1 MPSLELNGYSI
12 DDVTKGLG
20 ATAVG
25 AYVTGYII
33 LSYYLSTFGFNPL
46 SPFRSR
52 VLETGICALI
62 LFAIPT
68 SLAMAVA
75 SISRRD
81 MPLPFILVIRLLC
94 LPILCEAIST
104 LPGFVDELPRSIS
117 LHVVSKNRILA
128 ATIIGLIP
136 VVATVLTWISFLVA
150 RWIWHNYNKKK
161 ILVIIIFC
169 LISTIF
175 VYLGIGPS
183 NTTMHRHIFLW
194 FLAVSTVI
202 CGVMGSSRE
211 TAAQKKIDERIAE
224 AEKIERDLDEAI
236 SQLYGGTV
244 LLVPTTQIGLK
255 SEELKNR
262 IAKILEETRSHTSL
276 LRLET
281 FVTVLGTLAILGY
294 SICAIGAYVNWVFPF
309 IPLKLGGGEIVPV
322 TLYRTEQNQS
332 WRYIHG
338 GLLDQS
344 DQGFY
349 VLPSGHDKGLFIP
362 KERIE
367 AIYFG
372 DGPSDL
378 GNATK

>member
-1 MPSLELNGYSI
+1 MPSLELSGYSI

-62 LFAIPT
+62 LFAIPM

-81 MPLPFILVIRLLC
+81 MQLRFILVIRLLC
-94 LPILCEAIST
+94 LPIFCEAICAV
-104 LPGFVDELPRSIS
+104 PGFVDELPRSIP
-117 LHVVSKNRILA
+117 LNAVSKNRILA

-136 VVATVLTWISFLVA
+136 VVATALTWISFLVA
-150 RWIWHNYNKKK
+150 KWIWHNYHKRK
-161 ILVIIIFC
+161 ILVIIILC
-169 LISTIF
+169 LISAIF
-175 VYLGIGPS
+175 VYLGIGPP

-194 FLAVSTVI
+194 FLTVSTVL
-202 CGVMGSSRE
+202 CAVMGSSRE
-211 TAAQKKIDERIAE
+211 TAAQKKIDETITE
-224 AEKIERDLDEAI
+224 AEKLDRDLDEAI
-236 SQLYGGTV
+236 TQLYGGTA
-244 LLVPTTQIGLK
+244 LLIPKTQIELE
-255 SEELKNR
+255 SRELKNR

-281 FVTVLGTLAILGY
+281 VLTVLGSLAILGY
-294 SICAIGAYVNWVFPF
+294 SICTMGAYANWVFPF
-309 IPLKLGGGEIVPV
+309 IPLKLGGGEIVSV
-322 TLYRTEQNQS
+322 TLYQTEQNQS

-372 DGPSDL
+372 DGPPDL